1 MTTQE
6 LQTRIIGRFQGRA
19 VIILNEV
26 DNGARYS
33 NNWVWVRWEKSKSKF
48 QVKAE
53 EIE

>member
-1 MTTQE
+1 MTLAE
-6 LQTRIIGRFQGRA
+6 MKNRIIGRYLGHA

-48 QVKAE
+48 KVKAE